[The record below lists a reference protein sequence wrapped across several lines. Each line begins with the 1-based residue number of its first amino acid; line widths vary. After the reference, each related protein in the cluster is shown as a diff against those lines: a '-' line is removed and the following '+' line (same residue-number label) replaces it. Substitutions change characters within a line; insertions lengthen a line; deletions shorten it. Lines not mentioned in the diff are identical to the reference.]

1 MRKTAVQNLLVSL
14 VCLTWNVP
22 TQMRLAAK
30 SNFLVLGVIA
40 SGDHKAGIALIK
52 SEASGTTF
60 AARSGQE
67 LGPGTQITRIS
78 RDYVYFV
85 IDGRENKVRVG
96 EDTASSDS
104 SSPTAYADI
113 DHLSKGVERVGSTV
127 RISSELREELTS
139 RQLSRVLMQA
149 AAMPYYEEG
158 RLSGFKLL
166 AIDVGS
172 IYDKVGFKDG
182 DIVTTVNGHKLSDVA
197 MTIKLLQGMKDAKSA
212 DVSFRRGGAEQSL
225 TLEIQ

>member
-1 MRKTAVQNLLVSL
+1 MRKTAVQNLLVCITCFTL
-14 VCLTWNVP
+14 NFP
-22 TQMRLAAK
+22 TQIRLAAK

-40 SGDHKAGIALIK
+40 SGDHKAGVALIK

-60 AARSGQE
+60 AARSGQQ
-67 LGPGTQITRIS
+67 LGSGIQISRIS
-78 RDYVYFV
+78 REYVYFT

-96 EDTASSDS
+96 EDLASSDS
-104 SSPTAYADI
+104 SSTVVYADVG
-113 DHLSKGVERVGSTV
+113 HLSKGIERNGTTV
-127 RISSELREELTS
+127 RIASELRDELTS

-158 RLSGFKLL
+158 QLTGFKLL
-166 AIDVGS
+166 AIDAGS

-212 DVSFRRGGAEQSL
+212 DVSFRRGGTEQFL